1 MHSEMVMSYMGLGM
15 EEEARAQIVESMCL
29 HPKGASLEERRN
41 YFSKRFRDQSHVEK
55 IIDALRRAG
64 APE

>member
-1 MHSEMVMSYMGLGM
+1 MAMSYMGLGM
-15 EEEARAQIVESMCL
+15 KEQARAQIAESLRL
-29 HPKGASLEERRN
+29 HSKGASLEERRN